1 MPSRANPVRV
11 MNLTSLEPHRCGGTG
26 RTVLR
31 VAQSI
36 KDDGQAQD
44 IFSRCRVKGFAFDV
58 EVLYLARRL
67 GYQAR
72 GCRLPGL
79 PSPKAESIRSRT
91 PCGCCWMLHSFACR
105 LVGLAIEVIRDR
117 RVAPAPEP

>member
-1 MPSRANPVRV
+1 MRRDGQNGPSCGPVY
-11 MNLTSLEPHRCGGTG
+11 
-26 RTVLR
+26 
-31 VAQSI
+31 

-105 LVGLAIEVIRDR
+105 LVGACNRSD
-117 RVAPAPEP
+117 P